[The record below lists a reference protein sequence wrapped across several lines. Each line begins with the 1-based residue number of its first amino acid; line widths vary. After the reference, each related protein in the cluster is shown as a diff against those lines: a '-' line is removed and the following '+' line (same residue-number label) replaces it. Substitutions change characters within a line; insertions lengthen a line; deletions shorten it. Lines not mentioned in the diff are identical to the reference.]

1 MSNLKSLIYK
11 NGNKLNDSENQI
23 IHFVLNNP
31 ELCSNL
37 SLSKLAKKLYVSES
51 AIFRLCKK
59 LGLSGYSEFKFDLAE
74 LAKNKNEAGYM
85 KSDFAEELTKS
96 IDDVL
101 KYFKS
106 LDLKKLFYY
115 LENANNIYIYST
127 GWLQQLI
134 AEYLSHELLV
144 FGVHSTV
151 LPSALSELCMVYDYV
166 QSGDVLFI
174 ISFTGDNEAIND
186 ELMKFELTNDKFK
199 CVSFTDMNQNT
210 LASLSDFNF
219 YYSPIAFTED
229 PDIVNDKVAFASAYY
244 LVDLL
249 ISEYVMWREKS
260 GKEDKNG
267 GAK

>member
-1 MSNLKSLIYK
+1 
-11 NGNKLNDSENQI
+11 
-23 IHFVLNNP
+23 
-31 ELCSNL
+31 
-37 SLSKLAKKLYVSES
+37 
-51 AIFRLCKK
+51 
-59 LGLSGYSEFKFDLAE
+59 
-74 LAKNKNEAGYM
+74 M

-151 LPSALSELCMVYDYV
+151 LPSALTELRMVYDYV

-174 ISFTGDNEAIND
+174 ISFTGDNKVIND

-199 CVSFTDMNQNT
+199 CVSFTDMKQNT